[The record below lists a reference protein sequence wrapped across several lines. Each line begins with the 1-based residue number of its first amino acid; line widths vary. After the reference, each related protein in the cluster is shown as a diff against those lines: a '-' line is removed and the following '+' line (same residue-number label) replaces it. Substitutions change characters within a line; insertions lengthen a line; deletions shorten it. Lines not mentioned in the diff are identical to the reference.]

1 MKPWLSFMHLT
12 LLNHAGKRREA
23 KIEQTGQPPW
33 HILMAMDEQWTE
45 YFQLD
50 RSIISTLRDVLAK
63 NQAEVSHFSPEFR
76 QSTPLFEKAVFIGK
90 QIWNTKFKYRK
101 RIKQNVKKQFKINH
115 CLTELSQHTLSL
127 HFLNDMN
134 EEHNSLLNNFDSFAF
149 CLHFLY
155 PTERYTIK
163 LSETWVFLFPNHS
176 FCQFFILS
184 CFASSFRCK
193 KT

>member
-1 MKPWLSFMHLT
+1 MS
-12 LLNHAGKRREA
+12 EA

-50 RSIISTLRDVLAK
+50 RSIISALCDVLAK
-63 NQAEVSHFSPEFR
+63 KPSRGFSFHSRVR
-76 QSTPLFEKAVFIGK
+76 QSAPLFEKVVFIGK
-90 QIWNTKFKYRK
+90 QIWKSKFKYSK
-101 RIKQNVKKQFKINH
+101 RIKQNIKKQFKINH
-115 CLTELSQHTLSL
+115 RLTELSQHTLSL

-134 EEHNSLLNNFDSFAF
+134 QEHNSLLNNFDSLAY

-163 LSETWVFLFPNHS
+163 LSEAWVFLFPNHS

-184 CFASSFRCK
+184 CLASSFRCK